1 MRGSE
6 FEKRVA
12 QRDHLSAIDVLGTFD
27 FSTAVIY
34 LKSLV
39 AADIDRARTAL
50 SEFRPAWNDGK
61 PNLMSGQQFTTLAK
75 TQPLVVHEYT
85 HFVDA
90 TSTLWGFRHLLTM
103 SEAYSSINFDEG
115 NYYKAREFFDHTRSI
130 RLPNYYTVL
139 YNAHAG
145 QPWQSRISIG
155 RTFETRGKI
164 SNRPIL
170 FSQFLNSDEQLIVRS
185 PVSTVS
191 ILEASAMAQ
200 EIMDVSRLLQLTD
213 PEYRIVEDR
222 EFHRKTMQ
230 FLYSKNLTEYSVCV
244 HILANKLGC
253 KDALVAFAICSRL
266 TRVALNCPGVIFD
279 KLAENCPIEEM
290 LNIPVQ
296 HEFSKAVR
304 DGLRCRDLGTIY
316 YLLCNALPANV
327 FESEKHINP
336 SIATALKALGTSED
350 ELSVAAQ
357 AEAEFLLKSLEETEI
372 KNIKTLAKAG
382 YANFKTMGFQSGE
395 LDFRKLNLPPA
406 LLGDDTIAN
415 IFAGDENSLSAFDV
429 EGCFFELDDGM
440 SWVTRFSEA
449 CL

>member
-12 QRDHLSAIDVLGTFD
+12 QRDHLSAVDVLGTFD

-39 AADIDRARTAL
+39 AADIDHARTAL
-50 SEFRPAWNDGK
+50 KEFRPAWNDGK
-61 PNLMSGQQFTTLAK
+61 PNLMTGQQFATLAK
-75 TQPLVVHEYT
+75 SQPLIAHEYT
-85 HFVDA
+85 HFVDT
-90 TSTLWGFRHLLTM
+90 TSTLWGLRHLLLM
-103 SEAYSSINFDEG
+103 SEAYGSINLDES
-115 NYYKAREFFDHTRSI
+115 NYYKAREFSGHARII
-130 RLPNYYTVL
+130 RLPNYYTVV
-139 YNAHAG
+139 HKTHDH
-145 QPWQSRISIG
+145 QPWQSIITIG
-155 RTFETRGKI
+155 RTFEAGGKI

-170 FSQFLNSDEQLIVRS
+170 FSQFLNSDEQAMVRS

-200 EIMDVSRLLQLTD
+200 EVMNISRLLQLTD
-213 PEYRIVEDR
+213 PEYRLIEDR
-222 EFHRKTMQ
+222 ELHRKTLQ
-230 FLYSKNLTEYSVCV
+230 FLYDKNFTEYSVCV

-253 KDALVAFAICSRL
+253 KDALVAFTICSRL
-266 TRVALNCPGVIFD
+266 TRLTLNFPAVIFD
-279 KLAENCPIEEM
+279 KLAENCPVEKV
-290 LNIPVQ
+290 LNIPAQ
-296 HEFSKAVR
+296 HEFSQAVR

-327 FESEKHINP
+327 VESEKHVSP
-336 SIATALKALGTSED
+336 AVATALKVLGTSED
-350 ELSVAAQ
+350 ELAIAAQ
-357 AEAEFLLKSLEETEI
+357 AEAGFLIESLDETKIERI
-372 KNIKTLAKAG
+372 RTLAHAG
-382 YANFKTMGFQSGE
+382 HENFKSIGLQSGE
-395 LDFRKLNLPPA
+395 LEFRELNLPPA

-415 IFAGDENSLSAFDV
+415 IYTGDKNSLSAFDV

>member
-1 MRGSE
+1 MRGLD

-12 QRDHLSAIDVLGTFD
+12 QRDHLSAVDVLGTFD

-39 AADIDRARTAL
+39 AADMDRARMAL
-50 SEFRPAWNDGK
+50 NEFRPAWNDGK
-61 PNLMSGQQFTTLAK
+61 PNLMTGQQFTTLAK
-75 TQPLVVHEYT
+75 SQPLVVHEYT

-90 TSTLWGFRHLLTM
+90 TSTLWGLRHLLLM
-103 SEAYSSINFDEG
+103 SEAYGSIDLDEG
-115 NYYKAREFFDHTRSI
+115 NYYKAREFSDHVRSI
-130 RLPNYYTVL
+130 RLPTYYTVL
-139 YNAHAG
+139 YKAHEG
-145 QPWQSRISIG
+145 QPWQSRITIG
-155 RTFETRGKI
+155 RAFEAKGKI

-170 FSQFLNSDEQLIVRS
+170 FSQFLNSDEQVMVRS

-200 EIMDVSRLLQLTD
+200 EIINVSRLLQLTD

-222 EFHRKTMQ
+222 ELHRKTMK
-230 FLYSKNLTEYSVCV
+230 FLYAKNFTEYSVCV

-253 KDALVAFAICSRL
+253 KDALMAFTICSRL
-266 TRVALNCPGVIFD
+266 TRLALNFPGTIFD
-279 KLAENCPIEEM
+279 KLAENCPVEKV

-316 YLLCNALPANV
+316 YLLCNALPASV
-327 FESEKHINP
+327 LESEKHVSP
-336 SIATALKALGTSED
+336 AVATALTVLGTSED
-350 ELSVAAQ
+350 ELAVAAQ
-357 AEAEFLLKSLEETEI
+357 AEAEFLLKSLDETEI
-372 KNIKTLAKAG
+372 ENIKALAYAG
-382 YANFKTMGFQSGE
+382 YANFGTIGFQSGE
-395 LDFRKLNLPPA
+395 LDFRELNLPPA

-415 IFAGDENSLSAFDV
+415 IFAGGKNSLSAFDV

-440 SWVTRFSEA
+440 SWVTRFSDA